1 MQLEKEKPDLFPYK
15 KNKHRIPDTLRA
27 KEAFMMQPII
37 PPVDRELLA
46 LELNK
51 ETYVRETNK
60 GENQIY
66 IIDAHNAPNTL
77 KEIGRL
83 REVTFRSSGGGT
95 DKDCD
100 LDDFDTCEK
109 CYKQLIVWNPEDKEI
124 VGGYRFILCH
134 EAKSADGNYH
144 LATTEL
150 FTFSEKFKKEYLPVT
165 IELGRSFVQPAY
177 QPSANNRKGLFSLD
191 NLWDGLG
198 ALVID
203 YPDMNYFFGKV
214 TMYRHFNVVA
224 RDYILHFMNHYF
236 PDKENLVTPIFP
248 VKILTDISEL
258 EKELGQLDYKD
269 GHHLLNKKVRALDEN
284 IPPLV
289 NSYMN
294 LSATMHNFGTS
305 VNSEFGDVDETGIM
319 VTISDI
325 YPTKKER
332 HINSYTGR
340 NK

>member
-46 LELNK
+46 RELNK

-109 CYKQLIVWNPEDKEI
+109 CYKQLIV
-124 VGGYRFILCH
+124 
-134 EAKSADGNYH
+134 
-144 LATTEL
+144 
-150 FTFSEKFKKEYLPVT
+150 
-165 IELGRSFVQPAY
+165 
-177 QPSANNRKGLFSLD
+177 
-191 NLWDGLG
+191 
-198 ALVID
+198 
-203 YPDMNYFFGKV
+203 
-214 TMYRHFNVVA
+214 
-224 RDYILHFMNHYF
+224 
-236 PDKENLVTPIFP
+236 
-248 VKILTDISEL
+248 
-258 EKELGQLDYKD
+258 
-269 GHHLLNKKVRALDEN
+269 
-284 IPPLV
+284 
-289 NSYMN
+289 
-294 LSATMHNFGTS
+294 
-305 VNSEFGDVDETGIM
+305 
-319 VTISDI
+319 
-325 YPTKKER
+325 
-332 HINSYTGR
+332 
-340 NK
+340 